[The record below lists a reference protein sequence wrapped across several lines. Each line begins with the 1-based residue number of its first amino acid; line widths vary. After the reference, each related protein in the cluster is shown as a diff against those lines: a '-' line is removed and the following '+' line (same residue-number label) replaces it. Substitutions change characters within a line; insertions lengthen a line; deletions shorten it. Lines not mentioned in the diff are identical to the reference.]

1 MTTTFEDID
10 LDEVLAGAQINIPAT
25 EASYST
31 YIVKYRKFIKLE
43 KGANIPPT
51 CLTDP
56 LIAKFL
62 HWLGEAH
69 EHKPHHLKSASA
81 ALGAELVRHAL
92 PGIYKSPHL
101 YTKTALVIRTWHT
114 ILKINPYFVEKA
126 EGFSVPAM
134 GHILT
139 LSQAS
144 DFDLRDVAVVSVSCF
159 TGLRMQDIER
169 LYERNVLQL
178 PPGTDGAPRC
188 FQLTHEVAKNDRDG
202 TKRTA
207 QDKLCILPCI
217 CHIGL
222 TKGEEKKW
230 LKQCNSPAGSKCLG
244 PCPYQLVCQMQ
255 ARKPKTS
262 TVICKSTG
270 ELVKPGDMAFARAL
284 CARGNENRVFCSSK
298 CRINELQKMPERINL
313 QLPENL
319 RPKRNG
325 TGHSGRHA
333 YVSGGMNSGAT
344 AAVVALGSHHKNP
357 QCLQGYIK
365 PDLKLLAGGALA
377 IGANLKN
384 LSRSDSEEDEVDK
397 ENGASSASSVHKK
410 AKAAPASPATPKA
423 TKVKARAGTPSAPAA
438 AKVQGTPGAKSK
450 GARKGTPVP
459 AKKSVSWAD
468 ETEVVDSSETAA
480 KLAAATARNTH
491 CILHEDMRGACVRRG
506 ESSSSSSSYQ
516 ARYKEEEDEEE
527 EEEGADS
534 SKGIHIHLHMTGG
547 GKMKRG

>member
-31 YIVKYRKFIKLE
+31 YLVKYRKFMKLE
-43 KGANIPPT
+43 KGAAIPAT

-56 LIAKFL
+56 LIAKFI

-101 YTKTALVIRTWHT
+101 YTKTALGTRSSRSTHT
-114 ILKINPYFVEKA
+114 SSTRLRGSAK
-126 EGFSVPAM
+126 
-134 GHILT
+134 ILT
-139 LSQAS
+139 LSQS
-144 DFDLRDVAVVSVSCF
+144 TDYDLRDVAMVSVSCF

-169 LYERNVLQL
+169 LYERNVEQL
-178 PPGTDGAPRC
+178 APGPDGAPRRY
-188 FQLTHEVAKNDRDG
+188 QLTLEVAKNDRDG

-207 QDKLCILPCI
+207 PEKICILPCI

-222 TKGEEKKW
+222 SKAEGKTW
-230 LKQCNSPAGSKCLG
+230 LKQCTSPAGSKCLG
-244 PCPYQLVCQMQ
+244 PCPYQMVCHMQ
-255 ARKPKTS
+255 ERKPKIS
-262 TVICKSTG
+262 TVICKISG

-298 CRINELQKMPERINL
+298 CGINELQKMPERIN
-313 QLPENL
+313 QKLPEEL
-319 RPKRNG
+319 RLKRHG

-344 AAVVALGSHHKNP
+344 AAVVALGSKHKDP
-357 QCLQGYIK
+357 KCLQGYIK
-365 PDLKLLAGGALA
+365 ADHKLLAGGALA

-384 LSRSDSEEDEVDK
+384 MSRSVPSSVMSFTQSDEDSEEDEVDK
-397 ENGASSASSVHKK
+397 ENGASSASPVHKK
-410 AKAAPASPATPKA
+410 AKAAPASPATPKPSLTEPTHKA
-423 TKVKARAGTPSAPAA
+423 IKTKVKARAGTPSAPAA
-438 AKVQGTPGAKSK
+438 AKVQSTPGAKSK

-468 ETEVVDSSETAA
+468 ETDEVDSPETAA
-480 KLAAATARNTH
+480 QLAAATARNTH
-491 CILHEDMRGACVRRG
+491 CISHEDMRGACVRR
-506 ESSSSSSSYQ
+506 
-516 ARYKEEEDEEE
+516 
-527 EEEGADS
+527 
-534 SKGIHIHLHMTGG
+534 
-547 GKMKRG
+547 